1 MKLKKRI
8 TMHWVTHP
16 GMDKRKKRRLM
27 RQVLKEQS
35 IFEETRQLAS
45 RCARN
50 HKR

>member
-8 TMHWVTHP
+8 TMHWVTYP

-27 RQVLKEQS
+27 RQVMKEDG
-35 IFEETRQLAS
+35 IFPETYVLAAN
-45 RCARN
+45 CARS